1 MKIDVDVRDLYH
13 RYFSKSDDYYVST
26 KPTKSPKTEPIVY
39 KQLTDNISPKGA
51 IQLTN
56 NEQPLNKAGLYGK
69 DIWFPIQLW
78 QAEDNFLD
86 IDYCTTNV
94 TMSKTIIRTA
104 VAERKG
110 TVKEMFN
117 VDDYKFTIKGMLI
130 GENRQFPES
139 QITQL
144 KNLFETTQPVMLHGG
159 YVELFLI
166 ESTRVAITSL
176 EFPDTEGKA
185 VWARPFV
192 MTCESDFITDL
203 KIEDYKK

>member
-1 MKIDVDVRDLYH
+1 MNIYSSVRDLYQS
-13 RYFSKSDDYYVST
+13 YFKSNDYYISNDNEN
-26 KPTKSPKTEPIVY
+26 PKNDPVVY
-39 KQLTDNISPKGA
+39 KQPADNPNPNGKIVLTKNG
-51 IQLTN
+51 
-56 NEQPLNKAGLYGK
+56 QPLNKAGLYGK

-78 QAEDNFLD
+78 QSKDNFLD

-94 TMSKTIIRTA
+94 VMSKTIIRTA

-130 GENRQFPES
+130 GKNRQFPED
-139 QITQL
+139 QISQL
-144 KNLFETTQPVMLHGG
+144 KNLFETTQPVMLNGG

-166 ESTRVAITSL
+166 ESNQVAITSL

-203 KIEDYKK
+203 KVKD